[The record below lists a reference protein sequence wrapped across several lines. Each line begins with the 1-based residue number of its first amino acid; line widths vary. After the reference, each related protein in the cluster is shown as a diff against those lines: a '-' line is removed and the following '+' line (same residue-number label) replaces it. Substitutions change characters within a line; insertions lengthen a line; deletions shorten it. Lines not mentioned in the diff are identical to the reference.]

1 MAVMDNPGNR
11 RQTILA
17 IDDETEILEVILKV
31 LGEQGY
37 KVHTAAGAREGIECY
52 ERNWQG
58 IDLVLLDYLM
68 PDMTGDLVLEC
79 LQKVNPDVR
88 VILLTACDDNVAR
101 RMFETGLRGYIQK
114 PFYLDDLVQRVREE
128 IDPG

>member
-1 MAVMDNPGNR
+1 MDKPGHK
-11 RQTILA
+11 QQAILA
-17 IDDETEILEVILKV
+17 IDDEAEILEVILKV

-37 KVHTAAGAREGIECY
+37 KVHTAAGARKGVELY
-52 ERNWQG
+52 ERCWQE

-68 PDMTGDLVLEC
+68 PEMTGDLVLEC